1 MMVDNIVLF
10 LMQLKGMGRKTI
22 YRYFHLEPG
31 EYSLEDIQDIL
42 KEGSAKT
49 KKVSSLSRQ
58 ELEAAYGKY
67 EQVIENSSK
76 LGIKITS
83 YLDGDFPVKLRKT
96 DDPPAVIYTL
106 GDIGILNEKA
116 VAVIGTRE
124 PIEYGA
130 RVVREPGKV
139 RGRIG
144 FLTSEL
150 KLEECFTPDY
160 LFDFFSDLHGVDRE
174 RREKRKE
181 ELFARFGI
189 DRYAQVKAASLST
202 GMKQKVSLVV
212 SIVHDPDIIIFDE
225 PTNGLDVL
233 TARVVTDFLQQL
245 RDQGKT
251 IIVSTHIFSL
261 IEKLCDRVG
270 VIINGRMVLCDAL
283 DRVTAGESLED
294 RFFEIYRETVGDGV

>member
-1 MMVDNIVLF
+1 MKEILQVQGLTKTFRLSARQQRLERTGEKVRRAVDNLRFSACEGEIFGL
-10 LMQLKGMGRKTI
+10 LGPNGAGKTTTL
-22 YRYFHLEPG
+22 RM
-31 EYSLEDIQDIL
+31 
-42 KEGSAKT
+42 
-49 KKVSSLSRQ
+49 LSTLIRPDSGDALVDGASVVRQ
-58 ELEAAYGKY
+58 P
-67 EQVIENSSK
+67 EQVRS
-76 LGIKITS
+76 
-83 YLDGDFPVKLRKT
+83 
-96 DDPPAVIYTL
+96 
-106 GDIGILNEKA
+106 
-116 VAVIGTRE
+116 
-124 PIEYGA
+124 
-130 RVVREPGKV
+130 
-139 RGRIG
+139 RIG

-181 ELFARFGI
+181 ELFVRFGI
-189 DRYAQVKAASLST
+189 DRYAQVKVASLST

-233 TARVVTDFLQQL
+233 TAKVVTDFLQQL